1 MNYRH
6 ADFQAQ
12 NNHKQNNTLDCK
24 PALYALQE
32 NQPLSLI
39 DANRFERERGYVFH
53 VQAFQDTQLPCIAI
67 PAGKRRCSDCLV
79 STKCGLNLPD
89 LAQTFA
95 GLKSAE
101 VSQ

>member
-1 MNYRH
+1 LNYRH

-32 NQPLSLI
+32 NQPLSRI
-39 DANRFERERGYVFH
+39 DANRFERTNEHFFP
-53 VQAFQDTQLPCIAI
+53 VQTFQDTQLPCIAI
-67 PAGKRRCSDCLV
+67 PAGKRRCSECLV
-79 STKCGLNLPD
+79 SAKCGLNLSD